1 VQTRTVDWPLWTRF
15 IAPSAGMTT
24 RFVVFAN
31 PVNSVKY
38 TAHVEKNSLQYLYS
52 VVYVEYCK
60 LINISQEY
68 VTM

>member
-1 VQTRTVDWPLWTRF
+1 
-15 IAPSAGMTT
+15 MTT

-31 PVNSVKY
+31 SVNSVKC
-38 TAHVEKNSLQYLYS
+38 TAHAEKNSLQYLYS

-60 LINISQEY
+60 SINISQEY